1 MKRLRSQFSRINAL
15 NKNATPLFWKHFKEL
30 LELCEK
36 LDLRI
41 GLKLP
46 KHVVGLL
53 SAGDSLDCPHDE
65 TSCIDDV

>member
-1 MKRLRSQFSRINAL
+1 M
-15 NKNATPLFWKHFKEL
+15 
-30 LELCEK
+30 

-53 SAGDSLDCPHDE
+53 SAGDSRGRQHDKM
-65 TSCIDDV
+65 SGVDHV